1 MAQQPTIDAVSA
13 GYDDHPSVP
22 GLASQYWNLLLH
34 LRTQRAGVA
43 PGQFMAACGAVRR
56 GAFFAVGM
64 FNEWHFRDRLE
75 DVELGHRLAE
85 MGHETVL
92 VRGIQVAH
100 LKRWTVGG
108 IVSEMWGR
116 SLELARCLT
125 FERARSLASS
135 EMVHTFITLGAF
147 GVATAATVEPAP
159 GWPVTVSVAVLML
172 LIADRALFG
181 FFLRRRGLGFAL
193 AIVPLHV
200 LTQLVGA
207 AAVASGWIL
216 RHTIGDPMPDPT
228 TQAYAEVG
236 VDVWPPVPRRR

>member
-1 MAQQPTIDAVSA
+1 
-13 GYDDHPSVP
+13 
-22 GLASQYWNLLLH
+22 
-34 LRTQRAGVA
+34 
-43 PGQFMAACGAVRR
+43 
-56 GAFFAVGM
+56 
-64 FNEWHFRDRLE
+64 
-75 DVELGHRLAE
+75 
-85 MGHETVL
+85 
-92 VRGIQVAH
+92 
-100 LKRWTVGG
+100 
-108 IVSEMWGR
+108 
-116 SLELARCLT
+116 
-125 FERARSLASS
+125 
-135 EMVHTFITLGAF
+135 
-147 GVATAATVEPAP
+147 
-159 GWPVTVSVAVLML
+159 ML